1 MINQYFM
8 LLATDGEDV
17 HEARMQ
23 ARPAHLARLEQLQK
37 EGRLLTAGPNPLP
50 ENPERVS
57 GSLII
62 AQFASLDE
70 AQAWAEQ
77 DPYVDA
83 GVYDEVLIKPFKAV
97 FK

>member
-1 MINQYFM
+1 MEYYM
-8 LLATDGEDV
+8 LLATDADEV
-17 HEARMQ
+17 HEARMA
-23 ARPAHLARLEQLQK
+23 ARPAHLARLEALQA

-62 AQFASLDE
+62 AQFASLDD

-83 GVYDEVLIKPFKAV
+83 GVYDEILIKPFKAV

>member
-1 MINQYFM
+1 M
-8 LLATDGEDV
+8 LLATDADDV
-17 HEARMQ
+17 HEARTA
-23 ARPAHLARLEQLQK
+23 ARPDHLKRLEALQA

-50 ENPERVS
+50 DNPERVS

-70 AQAWAEQ
+70 AQEWAEQ
-77 DPYVDA
+77 DPYVAA
-83 GVYDEVLIKPFKAV
+83 GVYEEVLIKPYKAV